1 MRPEPHDVTPR
12 PGRTDRNRTA
22 AGRRRETLR
31 RASLEAL
38 EARQLLATLPEP
50 AVASSLSTIV
60 SGSRVAGDQVD
71 PSVDVS
77 PNDPMLMVSAWAGG
91 DGTAAFS
98 TDGGASWTPIA
109 GLNGLALPSVAIDR
123 ADNAYIFGVSG
134 TTPVLSKLN
143 VGAAAR
149 ASNGGNPT
157 VDFLNRDLSAALG
170 GVSDPVVVV
179 DDTLGNYTDPQSLA
193 TINNPTAGALHLG
206 YVSGGQVRVASSFD
220 GGQNFDAPVA
230 VGTGTA
236 PRLAVSQGT
245 SDGRVR
251 AGQVTALWLNGTT
264 IQAEQVAPSPGAS
277 AVDPDMDGVSTV
289 GVAGAGVLPT
299 VASDNTLGS
308 FSPFQGRLYAAF
320 GFQGGGPASN
330 TDIALVTSDDG
341 GRTWARRPG
350 RVNDDVAAVDG
361 FSEGSDG
368 SGRLQRRP
376 QVAVD
381 QSTGTLVMAWRD
393 ARHDA
398 ENVRVATFVGASIDG
413 GRSFSD
419 QVFVNTARTA
429 IDATDGRTVVLGPQP
444 DDTFGPGL
452 GGRFGLVA
460 AAGRAV
466 PVWSGNEN
474 VTTVGTTVVGQDIF
488 ANRVTFGAGPRVVSS
503 TMGPIEPGSETL
515 LAGSTPVTFNARR
528 AADGT
533 PILDGLV
540 IALDRP
546 VDPSSFT
553 PGDIQVFFRDTTAA
567 NGGGVVVPVVAVEPL
582 VDADSPLSASRQAQ
596 VGASRYLV
604 RVAPTS
610 GVGTY
615 SYAVGPQINDRIRSA
630 TSTGNLMDQDAD
642 GVRGEDK
649 MDGVGPGDVYAVPR
663 PTARGSAFDV
673 APPNSPSTVNYPAGF
688 ILGPYDRDTLP
699 IILNGPVQTTVTVPG
714 EPTGGTLALDRKV
727 GALDV
732 AFDRLMIARSVS
744 AADVVRVDGPG
755 GPIEGP
761 FSVRPVFRS
770 AAAASPIADGGSIT
784 TSIVVPDDGGIFRVG
799 DLDVRLDIAAPR
811 AADLQV
817 VLIAPD
823 GTRIVLARRV
833 GGASGRDF
841 TGTVFDDGTDLVDGR
856 AKLVPAITEATAPF
870 TGRFSPQQPLSS
882 LAGLQMRGTWR
893 LEVTDLTANDL
904 DPGALQALLGWSMA
918 VDPLATVPGDPQA
931 LAQEFRVDFFRP
943 GAGGLLV
950 PDLQQVSGTYS
961 VELSSDLQSA
971 RGQSLDQDRDAGLDL
986 LRGFSPGA
994 GTIPF
999 PRTSPN
1005 APVVIADASPTNPGT
1020 TSSTLTIAEDFLV
1033 QSLTVQLDIQ
1043 HPRVGDLT
1051 IVLRGPDGSTAT
1063 LFSPEV
1069 ARVDGA
1075 NLSGVTFDENAAT
1088 YIGDAGPPYLGTFR
1102 PQEPISRVFLD
1113 EAGNFK
1119 RSTGVYT
1126 LEVTDSASG
1135 PAGPSP
1141 SLTRWGLT
1149 FARSPIND
1157 GLGEEVADRAEASF
1171 RVFTMA
1177 KADPVSSTS
1186 WTPVGPAPVASG
1198 GVNGQGLPVGTLTAG
1213 RVTAIAVDPAD
1224 PTGNTVYIGA
1234 DGGGIW
1240 RTHDFLAA
1248 GAEGPTWL
1256 PLTDFGPNLAV
1267 NIGSITILPR
1277 NDDPSQSII
1286 IAGTGNG
1293 ADLGSFGGRDQTS
1306 LGVGFLRS
1314 VDGGRTWEVIDS
1326 TVNVDT
1332 GGDRLPLNDPARDR
1346 LFVNDSIFKIAVDP
1360 TPISGDNY
1368 AVYAAVTGINGGL
1381 WRSDDTGDTWRKIS
1395 DDATHGTQATDVILD
1410 PFSRDETTGQ
1420 LDRLYA
1426 GFRGNGVFLG
1436 TSRGEN
1442 LTVLLDGGTNN
1453 PLRQAPGGGTIP
1465 VGAPVAPPAGGRFT
1479 LAQPSPV
1486 ASGASNLFYQDWL
1499 YAAAVEDNG
1508 DAVLYVT
1515 KDRGDLWTRVQLPAN
1530 ALGLPSNDVILADRY
1545 DAISGPNANAHL
1557 TLAVDPNDPNVVY
1570 LGAQNLVRVDL
1581 TQVHDANSLVFLD
1594 PDSNDPAFPATATNL
1609 QPGLND
1615 AADSAALLNG
1625 GPFANLTDALP
1636 RVVAAGG
1643 ANLPTIGDART
1654 GQAFIVDGQV
1664 VRQALN
1670 LSRNPVFPLAAN
1682 ATFTVSNTAS
1692 FANTGA
1698 DARWTQPFDELLGG
1712 ASGVPSQAITSMF
1725 TLADPLTGAVRLLV
1739 GTDHGVYTG
1748 AIRDVDGDGS
1758 LDQGIGSASSAIGD
1772 RIGNLQIARL
1782 HYGAVQPS
1790 SLAAQ
1795 AAGALFYG
1803 MGARI
1808 GFPESDPN
1816 ILQNGQ
1822 LAHRDGD
1829 PFALPA
1835 RNSGSG
1841 VATAQVDG
1849 PARGALYQF
1858 KWPFNG
1864 GRTSDFFQVNDV
1876 GRTVGLLDSSGGS
1889 TQTGRWPTDPVNYPL
1904 VETGVPFGNFAVNPL
1919 NNDQAVIGAADGT
1932 LFGTVD
1938 QGRTWRLIGQRAV
1951 FGGGPNPGAVVT
1963 SGYAQAVAFGA
1974 PDPGVSA
1981 PGQLDDFIYV
1991 GTARVGLSDGEIYV
2005 TRTGGGA
2012 AGNQWANI
2020 SGGLDGSTVMAIAPN
2035 TVRGARDA
2043 YAVTH
2048 GGASRSMVA
2057 DDFDDNTGQVPDGT
2071 TKPTTVTFPL
2081 DGGGFRVSN
2090 LAVTVDITHT
2100 GPDPAGATNDI
2111 REIDLFLVSPAGTR
2125 VRLTPVGGVP
2135 GDAFSNTTFDDRAGT
2150 GTLDTGA
2157 SPYTGT
2163 FRAAEPLSAF
2173 YGEQLQGTWS
2183 LEVVDRLA
2191 NGETATVNDVQITAS
2206 SLGGVFYNPDTTA
2219 PGSSWAPIGGGLV
2232 NLQQQAF
2239 GDPLLTEPAVKD
2251 GELHALAVDWRY
2263 RLPDASGT
2271 PRPVLYV
2278 AGYGGVFRSIDNGQ
2292 TWTEFP
2298 DNIPAGDPEN
2308 GSPADDGHLPNVRVT
2323 DLDLGLGFINPDTG
2337 QHQVDPNTPAV
2348 LLATTFGR
2356 GQFAIR
2362 LAPIVAEQS
2371 IGLSDSLPAPDGSDS
2386 GIGLDPNSFTDLVT
2400 NVTAPV
2406 LDGFGG
2412 PISGFA
2418 NTTRV
2423 TLYDLTDPG
2432 DVRVI
2437 GGFDP
2442 DAPNALTSAPA
2453 IGRTDARGEFVH
2465 DETFEASPASPS
2477 PIPGNGSVAR
2487 SVLTVGPA
2495 VVGEDGAT
2503 IPLPASATVTDVD
2516 VRVSIDHPRP
2526 SDLRL
2531 SIVAERPDGLGGITR
2546 TVVPLATN
2554 LGVSFDGK
2562 AFDDNA
2568 PTPIG
2573 RAPSSANE
2581 GRFRPEGSLADF
2593 NGLAAGGTWVL
2604 EVVDSVTGEVGTIED
2619 WTLFLRTSTSRVLPG
2634 VRVLPGHFREDG
2646 STDGLKTIGILL
2658 TDDSGVTSPMA
2669 EFQFTLDTTPPM
2681 APAGLDLQSGSDTGL
2696 PPVFSDADEYTA
2708 DATPT
2713 FDVSGVEAENGVLL
2727 YRNGQRVAELFGT
2740 AGGVVAITDPGL
2752 VPDGTYT
2759 YVAVQV
2765 DRSGNESPISNE
2777 LVVTIDT
2784 VDPQTPSVPSILP
2797 ADDSGIPGDGTTN
2810 VQRPRLTGS
2819 LRLAPNETTPENLP
2833 LVQIIGPAGSVLG
2846 QARAGADG
2854 VYTVLLDEPL
2864 EDGVFSVRARAVD
2877 RAGNPSAD
2885 GPILSLR
2892 IDTSLPSGVSFGL
2905 SPVDDTGTVG
2915 DDITSI
2921 RRPRLIGVTG
2931 AGLQVE
2937 LIDVNGNVP
2946 NSSPGAVVGASVTY
2960 QANGAFTLQFPFNLP
2975 DGTYTLRARVTNAAG
2990 NSIESDPPL
2999 VLTILNQVDP
3009 EAPTFR
3015 LDPASDTGLKG
3026 DGRTVERRP
3035 FFIGESTPNTAVEII
3050 GPNGDVLAS
3059 GTTDAQGNY
3068 RLRLASNLTNGSIVL
3083 RARTLNTSGV
3093 PGPFSAPLS
3102 LRIASDPGDYDND
3115 GRADLALYRPGSADG
3130 ESQFLILRSTLGGR
3144 AIGGVDFRPSDPTSP
3159 LADAE
3164 LRPGDI
3170 PVTGDFDGDGIAD
3183 AAVYRPESDRQP
3195 GASEWLILGSRTG
3208 PRSVLFGG
3216 PGLDVPAA
3224 GDFDGDGITDIAV
3237 FRPES
3242 DLLPGAAEWFIL
3254 PSASGQ
3260 AFRVTF
3266 GGSGG
3271 LDVPA
3276 VGDFD
3281 GDGRA
3286 DIAVFRPS
3294 SDLVL
3299 GASQWFI
3306 LPSGPNDL
3314 SYSQKLGGYPV
3325 LFGEA
3330 GVDQPVPGD
3339 YDGDGRSDIATYRP
3353 STSEWFFLRSSLPHE
3368 QAGFSVTFGTP
3379 GDIPAPADYD
3389 GDGITDLVSFRPS
3402 AGQWTIRQS
3411 TDAQVVLR
3419 DFGADGDIP
3428 VLSPLGYRDTRDDS
3442 IAGPVAVADSRSVD
3456 QVGQARQV
3464 SSTSRLDLGRQASRL
3479 SSGLLGPRSRP
3490 SQEQARDRLD
3500 ALSRLRSPRGQQD
3513 VQSLLTAWLSR
3524 RRGGQAQG

>member
-50 AVASSLSTIV
+50 TVSSSLSTIV
-60 SGSRVAGDQVD
+60 SGSRVGGDQVN

-98 TDGGASWTPIA
+98 IDGGASWTPIA
-109 GLNGLALPSVAIDR
+109 GLNDLSSPGVAIDR
-123 ADNAYIFGVSG
+123 ADNVYIFGVSG

-143 VGAAAR
+143 VGATAR
-149 ASNGGNPT
+149 ASNNGNPT

-170 GVSDPVVVV
+170 GITVSDPVVVV

-206 YVSGGQVRVASSFD
+206 YVSGGQVQVASSFD
-220 GGQNFDAPVA
+220 GGQNFDAPVV
-230 VGTGTA
+230 VGTGTV

-251 AGQVTALWLNGTT
+251 PGQVTALWLNGTT

-277 AVDPDMDGVSTV
+277 MVDPDMDGISTVSTT
-289 GVAGAGVLPT
+289 GAPALPT
-299 VASDNTLGS
+299 IASDNTLGS

-320 GFQGGGPASN
+320 GDTTPTGNS
-330 TDIALVTSDDG
+330 DIYLVTSDDG
-341 GRTWARRPG
+341 GRTWTRRSG
-350 RVNDDVAAVDG
+350 RVNDDNAAIDG
-361 FSEGSDG
+361 FSEGSNS
-368 SGRLQRRP
+368 SGRLQARP
-376 QVAVD
+376 QVTVD

-429 IDATDGRTVVLGPQP
+429 IDATDGSTVVLGPQP

-474 VTTVGTTVVGQDIF
+474 VTTVGTTNVGQDIF
-488 ANRVTFGAGPRVVSS
+488 ANQVTFGAGPRVVSS
-503 TMGPIEPGSETL
+503 TMGPIDRGSETL
-515 LAGSTPVTFNARR
+515 LAGSTPVTFNTQR

-540 IALDRP
+540 IAFDRP
-546 VDPSSFT
+546 VDPSSFS
-553 PGDIQVFFRDTTAA
+553 PGDIQVFFRDTTTA

-582 VDADSPLSASRQAQ
+582 IDPDSPLSTAQQAQ

-610 GVGTY
+610 SVGTY
-615 SYAVGPQINDRIRSA
+615 SYAVGPQVNDRIRSS

-663 PTARGSAFDV
+663 PTARGSAFDI

-688 ILGPYDRDTLP
+688 ILGPYDRDSLP

-732 AFDRLMIARSVS
+732 AFDRLMIAQSIS
-744 AADVVRVDGPG
+744 AADVIRVDGPA
-755 GPIEGP
+755 GPINGP

-770 AAAASPIADGGSIT
+770 SAAASPIADGGSIT
-784 TSIVVPDDGGIFRVG
+784 TSIVVPDDSGIFRVG
-799 DLDVRLDIAAPR
+799 DLDVRLDIAAPK
-811 AADLQV
+811 AANLQV

-823 GTRIVLARRV
+823 GTRIVLAREV
-833 GGASGRDF
+833 GGASGQDF
-841 TGTVFDDGTDLVDGR
+841 LGTVFDDGTDLVNGQ
-856 AKLVPAITEATAPF
+856 AKLVSAITEATAPF
-870 TGRFSPQQPLSS
+870 TGRFSPQQSLSA
-882 LAGLQMRGTWR
+882 LAGLEMRGTWR

-904 DPGALQALLGWSMA
+904 DPADLQALLGWSMA
-918 VDPLATVPGDPQA
+918 VQPLATVPGDPQA
-931 LAQEFRVDFFRP
+931 LAQEFRIDFFRP

-994 GTIPF
+994 GTVPF
-999 PRTSPN
+999 PRTSSN
-1005 APVVIADASPTNPGT
+1005 VPVAIADASPTTPST

-1043 HPRVGDLT
+1043 HPRVSDLT
-1051 IVLRGPDGSTAT
+1051 IVLRGPDGSSAT

-1069 ARVDGA
+1069 VRVDGA
-1075 NLSGVTFDENAAT
+1075 NLSSVTFDENAAT
-1088 YIGDAGPPYLGTFR
+1088 YIGDAGPPFLGTFR
-1102 PQEPISRVFLD
+1102 PQEPISQVFLD
-1113 EAGNFK
+1113 ESGNFK
-1119 RSTGVYT
+1119 RSTGTYT
-1126 LEVTDSASG
+1126 LEITDSVAG
-1135 PAGPSP
+1135 PAGSSP
-1141 SLTRWGLT
+1141 ILTRWGLT
-1149 FARSPIND
+1149 FARSPINN
-1157 GLGEEVADRAEASF
+1157 GLGEEVADRPEASF

-1177 KADPVSSTS
+1177 KSDPVSSTS
-1186 WTPVGPAPVASG
+1186 WTPVGPAPVSSG

-1240 RTHDFLAA
+1240 RTHNFLTA
-1248 GAEGPTWL
+1248 GAEGPSWL

-1267 NIGSITILPR
+1267 NVSSITILPR

-1293 ADLGSFGGRDQTS
+1293 ADLSSFGGRDRTS

-1314 VDGGRTWEVIDS
+1314 LDGGRTWQVLDS
-1326 TVNVDT
+1326 TVNVDAS
-1332 GGDRLPLNDPARDR
+1332 GNRLPLNDPGRDR
-1346 LFVNDSIFKIAVDP
+1346 LFVDDSIFKIAVDP
-1360 TPISGDNY
+1360 TPISAGNY
-1368 AVYAAVTGINGGL
+1368 AVYAAITGTNGGL
-1381 WRSDDTGDTWRKIS
+1381 WRSDDTGNTWQKIS

-1410 PFSRDETTGQ
+1410 PFSRDVTTGQ

-1426 GFRGNGVFLG
+1426 GFRGNGIFLG
-1436 TSRGEN
+1436 TSRGES
-1442 LTVLLDGGTNN
+1442 LTVLLDGGSFN
-1453 PLRQAPGGGTIP
+1453 PLRQTPGGATIP
-1465 VGAPVAPPAGGRFT
+1465 VGAPVAPPIGGRFT

-1499 YAAAVEDNG
+1499 YAAAVEDTG

-1530 ALGLPSNDVILADRY
+1530 ALGLPSNDAVLGDRY
-1545 DAISGPNANAHL
+1545 DAISGPTANAHL

-1570 LGAQNLVRVDL
+1570 LGAQNLVRVDV

-1594 PDSNDPAFPATATNL
+1594 PDSNDPAFPTTQTNL

-1625 GPFANLTDALP
+1625 GAFANLSDALP

-1643 ANLPTIGDART
+1643 ANLPVISDART
-1654 GQAFIVDGQV
+1654 GQTFIVDGQV

-1670 LSRNPVFPLAAN
+1670 LSRNPVLPLAAN

-1698 DARWTQPFDELLGG
+1698 DARWTQPFNELLGG
-1712 ASGVPSQAITSMF
+1712 ASGVPSQAITAMF

-1739 GTDHGVYTG
+1739 GTDHGIYTG
-1748 AIRDVDGDGS
+1748 AIRDVDGDGT

-1782 HYGAVQPS
+1782 HSGAVQPS
-1790 SLAAQ
+1790 DLAAQ

-1803 MGARI
+1803 MGYRI

-1816 ILQNGQ
+1816 ILQNG
-1822 LAHRDGD
+1822 LLVHDDGE
-1829 PFALPA
+1829 PFTGPN
-1835 RNSGSG
+1835 RNSGTE
-1841 VATAQVDG
+1841 VAPALVDG
-1849 PARGALYQF
+1849 SDRGTIYQL
-1858 KWPFNG
+1858 KWPNSIS
-1864 GRTSDFFQVNDV
+1864 RPTDFFQVNDI
-1876 GRTVGLLDSSGGS
+1876 GRTVGLLDSAN
-1889 TQTGRWPTDPVNYPL
+1889 QLLNNQRWLLDQAEIPDI
-1904 VETGVPFGNFAVNPL
+1904 ETAVPFGNFAINPL
-1919 NNDQAVIGAADGT
+1919 NNNQGIISAANGT

-1938 QGRTWRLIGQRAV
+1938 QGRTWRIIGQAPT
-1951 FGGGPNPGAVVT
+1951 FGG
-1963 SGYAQAVAFGA
+1963 SYAPALAFGA
-1974 PDPGVSA
+1974 PDPGVVA
-1981 PGQLDDFIYV
+1981 PGQLDDFIYA
-1991 GTARVGLSDGEIYV
+1991 GTASGQIYV

-2012 AGNQWANI
+2012 AGNQWTNI
-2020 SGGLDGSTVMAIAPN
+2020 SGNLDGSTVMAIAPN
-2035 TVRGARDA
+2035 TVRGSRDA
-2043 YAVTH
+2043 YAVTY

-2057 DDFDDNTGQVPDGT
+2057 DDVDGNTGQVPDGT

-2081 DGGGFRVSN
+2081 DSGGFRVSN
-2090 LAVTVDITHT
+2090 LAVTVDITHSGDT
-2100 GPDPAGATNDI
+2100 PNDI
-2111 REIDLFLVSPAGTR
+2111 REIDLFLISPAGTR

-2135 GDAFSNTTFDDRAGT
+2135 GDAFNNTTFNDRAGA
-2150 GTLDTGA
+2150 GTLNTGA
-2157 SPYTGT
+2157 NPYTAT

-2191 NGETATVNDVQITAS
+2191 NGETATVNDVQITAT

-2219 PGSSWAPIGGGLV
+2219 PGSSWTPIGGGLV
-2232 NLQQQAF
+2232 NLQHQAF
-2239 GDPLLTEPAVKD
+2239 GDPLFTEPAVKD

-2271 PRPVLYV
+2271 LRPVLYV
-2278 AGYGGVFRSIDNGQ
+2278 AGNGGVFRSIDQGQ
-2292 TWTEFP
+2292 NWTPFP
-2298 DNIPAGDPEN
+2298 DNIPSSDPGDF
-2308 GSPADDGHLPNVRVT
+2308 SPTDSGYLPNVRVT
-2323 DLDLGLGFINPDTG
+2323 DLDLSLGFINPDTG
-2337 QHQVDPNTPAV
+2337 QHQVDPNTPGV
-2348 LLATTFGR
+2348 LLATTYGR

-2362 LAPIVAEQS
+2362 LAPIVSEQS

-2386 GIGLDPNSFTDLVT
+2386 GIDLDPNSFTDLVT

-2423 TLYDLTDPG
+2423 TLYDLTDPS

-2453 IGRTDARGEFVH
+2453 IGRTNARGEFVH
-2465 DETFEASPASPS
+2465 DETFDFSPTAPA

-2487 SVLTVGPA
+2487 SVLTVGPT
-2495 VVGEDGAT
+2495 VVGEDGTTLA
-2503 IPLPASATVTDVD
+2503 LPSSATVVDVD

-2562 AFDDNA
+2562 TFDDNA
-2568 PTPIG
+2568 PTSIG

-2581 GRFRPEGSLADF
+2581 GRFRPEGSLADL
-2593 NGLAAGGTWVL
+2593 NGLTAGGTWVL

-2619 WTLFLRTSTSRVLPG
+2619 WTLFLRTSTSRELPG
-2634 VRVLPGHFREDG
+2634 VRILPGHFREDG

-2669 EFQFTLDTTPPM
+2669 EFQFTLDTTAPM
-2681 APAGLDLQSGSDTGL
+2681 APADLDLQSGSDTGL
-2696 PPVFSDADEYTA
+2696 PPVFSNSDEYTA
-2708 DATPT
+2708 DSTPT
-2713 FDVSGVEAENGVLL
+2713 FDVSGVELENGVLL
-2727 YRNGQRVAELFGT
+2727 LRNGQRVAELFGT
-2740 AGGVVAITDPGL
+2740 AGGVVAITDPGI

-2765 DRSGNESPISNE
+2765 DRSGNQSPISNE

-2784 VDPQTPSVPSILP
+2784 VDPQTPSVPSILL
-2797 ADDSGIPGDGTTN
+2797 ADDSGVTGDGTTN
-2810 VQRPRLTGS
+2810 VRQPRLTGS
-2819 LRLAPNETTPENLP
+2819 LQLAPNETSPANLP

-2846 QARAGADG
+2846 QARVGADG
-2854 VYTVLLDEPL
+2854 VYTVPLDMPL
-2864 EDGVFSVRARAVD
+2864 DDGVYSVRARAID
-2877 RAGNPSAD
+2877 RAGNSSAD

-2892 IDTSLPSGVSFGL
+2892 IDTSLPSGVTFGL

-2915 DDITSI
+2915 DNITSI
-2921 RRPRLIGVTG
+2921 RRPRLIGITG

-2937 LIDVNGNVP
+2937 LIDVTGNIP
-2946 NSSPGAVVGASVTY
+2946 NSSPGAVVGASVTS

-2990 NSIESDPPL
+2990 NLIESDPPL

-3015 LDPASDTGLKG
+3015 LDPDSDTGLKG
-3026 DGRTVERRP
+3026 DSRTVERRP
-3035 FFIGESTPNTAVEII
+3035 FFIGESTPNTAIEII

-3102 LRIASDPGDYDND
+3102 LRIGSDLGDYDND
-3115 GRADLALYRPGSADG
+3115 ARADLVLYRPGSADG
-3130 ESQFLILRSTLGGR
+3130 ESQFLILRSSLGGQ
-3144 AIGGVDFRPSDPTSP
+3144 AISGVDFRPSDPSSP
-3159 LADAE
+3159 LANAE

-3216 PGLDVPAA
+3216 PGLDLPAV
-3224 GDFDGDGITDIAV
+3224 GDYDGDGITDIAV

-3254 PSASGQ
+3254 PSSSGQ

-3281 GDGRA
+3281 GDGRS

-3314 SYSQKLGGYPV
+3314 SFSQKLGGYPI

-3353 STSEWFFLRSSLPHE
+3353 STSEWFFLRSSLPLE
-3368 QAGFSVTFGTP
+3368 QAGMSVLFGTP

-3389 GDGITDLVSFRPS
+3389 GDGITDLVSYRPS
-3402 AGQWTIRQS
+3402 AGLWTIRQS
-3411 TDAQVVLR
+3411 TDTQDVLR
-3419 DFGADGDIP
+3419 DFGTDGDVP
-3428 VLSPLGYRDTRDDS
+3428 VLSPMGYRDTRDDS
-3442 IAGPVAVADSRSVD
+3442 IAGPVGVTDSRSID
-3456 QVGQARQV
+3456 QVGQAQQV
-3464 SSTSRLDLGRQASRL
+3464 SSTSSLTSRLDLGRQASRL
-3479 SSGLLGPRSRP
+3479 SSGLLGARSRP
-3490 SQEQARDRLD
+3490 SQEQAQNRLD
-3500 ALSRLRSPRGQQD
+3500 ALSRLRSLRGQQD
-3513 VQSLLTAWLSR
+3513 VRSLLTAWLSR
-3524 RRGGQAQG
+3524 QRGGEAQG